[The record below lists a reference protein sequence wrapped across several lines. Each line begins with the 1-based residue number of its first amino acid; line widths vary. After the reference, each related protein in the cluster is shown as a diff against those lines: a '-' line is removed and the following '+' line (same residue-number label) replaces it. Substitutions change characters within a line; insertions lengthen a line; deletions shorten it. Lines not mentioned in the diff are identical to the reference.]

1 MFNENKIAMDVIKEI
16 IQQSAIGPLSKW
28 YKSLVLSVFSS
39 IVLTCL
45 MTLVLLFTHGVDRTL
60 NFGY

>member
-1 MFNENKIAMDVIKEI
+1 MFNAKKNAMDVIKEI
-16 IQQSAIGPLSKW
+16 IRQSAIGPFSRW

-45 MTLVLLFTHGVDRTL
+45 TMLVLLLTYGVERSL
-60 NFGY
+60 NIGY

>member
-1 MFNENKIAMDVIKEI
+1 MFNEKIFAMDVIKEI

-28 YKSLVLSVFSS
+28 YKSIVLSVFSS

-45 MTLVLLFTHGVDRTL
+45 FTLVLLLTYGVDRSI
-60 NFGY
+60 NIGY

>member
-1 MFNENKIAMDVIKEI
+1 MLKNYAMDVINEI
-16 IQQSAIGPLSKW
+16 IRQSAIGPLSRW
-28 YKSLVLSVFSS
+28 YKSLVLSLFSS

-45 MTLVLLFTHGVDRTL
+45 TMLVLLLTYGVERSL

>member
-1 MFNENKIAMDVIKEI
+1 MFNAKKIAMDVINEI
-16 IQQSAIGPLSKW
+16 IRQSAIGPLSRW

-45 MTLVLLFTHGVDRTL
+45 MMLVLLFTYGVERSL
-60 NFGY
+60 NIGY

>member
-1 MFNENKIAMDVIKEI
+1 MFNAKKIAMDVINEI
-16 IQQSAIGPLSKW
+16 IRQSAIGPLSRW
-28 YKSLVLSVFSS
+28 YKSLVLSLFSS

-45 MTLVLLFTHGVDRTL
+45 MMLVLLLTYGVEGSL

>member
-1 MFNENKIAMDVIKEI
+1 MFNAKKKAMDVINEI
-16 IQQSAIGPLSKW
+16 IRQSAIGPLSRW

-39 IVLTCL
+39 IVLTCVT
-45 MTLVLLFTHGVDRTL
+45 MLVLLLTYGVERSL

>member
-16 IQQSAIGPLSKW
+16 IRQSAIGPLSKW

-45 MTLVLLFTHGVDRTL
+45 FTLVLLLTHGVDRSL
-60 NFGY
+60 NIGY